1 MISQLGNEIIA
12 HFGSATRGTLTDKND
27 NGIEVEALLLSL
39 EVSGWDSSIRTAA
52 TNNDFELFGL
62 DSKAD
67 RSTNVRDGFSFYR
80 GVASTGLPGSL
91 SFGQRRRIV
100 VIDHTDPGNPLIRHN
115 DLPTSSGALG
125 AANVSLIR
133 EAINEATHPPAGLS
147 FETWTTEN
155 SLTSGQDGATDD
167 PDLDG
172 SANLLEFSAG
182 TNPLDRALVPSF
194 TLEKAETGFTFSY
207 ERLIDATGITRSLL
221 TGPLD
226 AITAEFTPS
235 EADIAV
241 SPIDDDR
248 EKVAVT
254 LPASFGP
261 FIQLRVAE
269 E

>member
-100 VIDHTDPGNPLIRHN
+100 
-115 DLPTSSGALG
+115 
-125 AANVSLIR
+125 
-133 EAINEATHPPAGLS
+133 
-147 FETWTTEN
+147 
-155 SLTSGQDGATDD
+155 
-167 PDLDG
+167 
-172 SANLLEFSAG
+172 
-182 TNPLDRALVPSF
+182 
-194 TLEKAETGFTFSY
+194 
-207 ERLIDATGITRSLL
+207 
-221 TGPLD
+221 
-226 AITAEFTPS
+226 
-235 EADIAV
+235 
-241 SPIDDDR
+241 
-248 EKVAVT
+248 
-254 LPASFGP
+254 
-261 FIQLRVAE
+261 
-269 E
+269 